1 MKRVGRIVICVIC
14 VWACLCVC
22 TLYADQ
28 GIRALI
34 FQLDPGEPLRPVPFP
49 SPRAAGFR
57 VMKARAFQVNLTPVN
72 DILASAG
79 IGQGVHLILYNT
91 QEEIIADLGTF
102 QLPLPAMHRQYIT
115 KNWIDRLKNFRLENN
130 LPLNSPE
137 LGILVYKE
145 IDGPIQGKV
154 PVGCHFQLDQEN
166 FELWRLNEMIGARNF
181 TGAEEFCGQQT
192 GADQQESYQIL
203 ARVLRQDGQ
212 IVKALSCFERA
223 GHSGDRAL
231 TYGLLADQLKQQGKL
246 QLARA
251 NYIKAI
257 GEYEYLLKH
266 FNYPWKE
273 AYNRHRLRC
282 IKERD
287 GLPLSPSEEASRAQL
302 QKILENTAQY
312 CTALN
317 GSALYY
323 VCLEHIEETID
334 YSLIGDRLKWSAL
347 DRRRRTGLKTHT
359 YRYDYQLIQD
369 EDGVKETRIL
379 LRLDNRACR
388 LKNAGLLS
396 IAYRFQ
402 KPVFG
407 PSGLF
412 STYWQSRHDYKIVA
426 EEVYKG
432 VPVVIVESIPL
443 EPAAENALFG
453 RAWIGKDDFSI
464 LRIDWSPKSMGISDI
479 VERISESTGKTPAIT
494 FTIDYDYEKNG
505 IRFPSRC
512 CVREAYVDKDGGKS
526 VLFDTVV
533 EYKKYKFFRVE
544 SYLHRLRPLRGT

>member
-1 MKRVGRIVICVIC
+1 MKRVGWIVICVIC
-14 VWACLCVC
+14 AWACLC
-22 TLYADQ
+22 TLSADQ

-34 FQLDPGEPLRPVPFP
+34 FQLDAGEPLRPVPFP
-49 SPRAAGFR
+49 SPRSAGFR
-57 VMKARAFQVNLTPVN
+57 VMKARAFQVALTPVN

-79 IGQGVHLILYNT
+79 IKQGVHLVLYNT

-137 LGILVYKE
+137 LGILVYKDINGRIRGE
-145 IDGPIQGKV
+145 V
-154 PVGCHFQLDQEN
+154 PVACHFQLDQEN
-166 FELWRLNEMIGARNF
+166 LELWRLNEMIGARNF
-181 TGAEEFCGQQT
+181 AGAEEFCRQQT
-192 GADQQESYQIL
+192 GVDRQESY
-203 ARVLRQDGQ
+203 RVLAEALHQDGQ
-212 IVKALSCFERA
+212 ILKALSCFERA

-231 TYGLLADQLKQQGKL
+231 VYGLLADQWKQQGKL
-246 QLARA
+246 RLARA

-273 AYNRHRLRC
+273 AYSHNRLRC
-282 IKERD
+282 IKERER
-287 GLPLSPSEEASRAQL
+287 LPMSPPEKTSRDQL
-302 QKILENTAQY
+302 RKILKNTGQY

-323 VCLEHIEETID
+323 VCIEHIEETID
-334 YSLIGDRLKWSAL
+334 YSMTGGRLKWHAF
-347 DRRRRTGLKTHT
+347 DRKRRTGLKTHI

-369 EDGVKETRIL
+369 EDGIKETRIL
-379 LRLDNRACR
+379 LRRDNRAYR
-388 LKNAGLLS
+388 LKNARLLS
-396 IAYRFQ
+396 VAYRFG

-412 STYWQSRHDYKIVA
+412 SIYWQSRHDYKIVA
-426 EEVYKG
+426 EEEYKG

-453 RAWIGKDDFSI
+453 RAWIRKDDFSI
-464 LRIDWSPKSMGISDI
+464 LRIDWSPKSMGITDI

-512 CVREAYVDKDGGKS
+512 CVQEAYVDEEGSKS
-526 VLFDTVV
+526 VLVDTVV

-544 SYLHRLRPLRGT
+544 SQLHRLRPLREK